1 MNTEQ
6 LRAEFEAWAK
16 DNCVPLLERVGYA
29 YFMPDETITVWNS
42 YQAAAKSRDELI
54 GKLVGVISDAR
65 KLLLNGTIPLIL
77 MSAVVCALEQALAEA
92 KAQGYR
98 E

>member
-6 LRAEFEAWAK
+6 LRAEFEALNLYK
-16 DNCVPLLERVGYA
+16 DCDLSRCRMEPSDYA
-29 YFMPDETITVWNS
+29 NTYVHYAWEG

-54 GKLVGVISDAR
+54 GKLYHALKVAQHGVGQ
-65 KLLLNGTIPLIL
+65 
-77 MSAVVCALEQALAEA
+77 ALQDEALAEA
-92 KAQGYR
+92 KAQGYG